1 MCIRDRPNQNNTS
14 STLEF
19 SQLIKSLLILPAF
32 ALIQGIVF
40 FISKYM
46 TEWVGSKIVTDL
58 RASLFNHI
66 HSLPLQFFTHN
77 KVGQLISRIS
87 NDTTALNQIAT
98 NVLADAVRAPFTLI
112 GSIAV
117 LMWID
122 WKLSLISLLIF
133 PICIFPIIVIS
144 RKIRKA
150 AKINQE
156 SIGDLLSISQE
167 SITGALVVKAFQTEK
182 DEINQFKIYNQSIFR
197 MTMKQ
202 VRGMSLSEP
211 LMTFVSSLGITAV
224 ILYMYT
230 AQLPISLLAAFTV
243 ALANMYKPIKKLSL
257 LHMKI
262 NKSLPSISR
271 IFEVLDE
278 KNTILDTPNSIQLS
292 SDINSIQFINTCFS
306 YNNEKTVL
314 NNISFTAK
322 KGESIALVGSSGSGK
337 TTLVNLIPRLYD
349 YSSGEILI
357 NNKNLKNYNISSL
370 RKQIGIVTQKTILFN
385 KSINDNIKYGSFNA
399 SDEEVQNASIKAN
412 AHNFIKELENGYKT
426 IIGEQ
431 GSTLSGGMAQRIAIA
446 RALLRNPPILI
457 LDEATS
463 ALDNESEKLVQD
475 ALNTLM
481 FNRTVFIIAHRLSTI
496 KNADKILVLDKGIII
511 ESGKHDDLLASSNHY
526 KYLYDL
532 QFKSD

>member
-1 MCIRDRPNQNNTS
+1 
-14 STLEF
+14 
-19 SQLIKSLLILPAF
+19 
-32 ALIQGIVF
+32 
-40 FISKYM
+40 
-46 TEWVGSKIVTDL
+46 
-58 RASLFNHI
+58 
-66 HSLPLQFFTHN
+66 
-77 KVGQLISRIS
+77 
-87 NDTTALNQIAT
+87 
-98 NVLADAVRAPFTLI
+98 
-112 GSIAV
+112 
-117 LMWID
+117 
-122 WKLSLISLLIF
+122 
-133 PICIFPIIVIS
+133 
-144 RKIRKA
+144 
-150 AKINQE
+150 
-156 SIGDLLSISQE
+156 
-167 SITGALVVKAFQTEK
+167 KAFQTEK

-446 RALLRNPPILI
+446 RALL
-457 LDEATS
+457 
-463 ALDNESEKLVQD
+463 
-475 ALNTLM
+475 
-481 FNRTVFIIAHRLSTI
+481 
-496 KNADKILVLDKGIII
+496 
-511 ESGKHDDLLASSNHY
+511 
-526 KYLYDL
+526 
-532 QFKSD
+532 